1 MKILLSVLLLISFLG
16 FSDLTWLAPVVGS
29 RLIPRQ
35 VIVTK
40 NHLQKTKPVIKEIMP
55 SVATGSSRAVVVEE
69 VPLAHTTQ
77 LMPLNPQGELVGRGD
92 ISKQVN
98 QVLANISQVLKE
110 ADSKIEN
117 LVKLNIYLA
126 HPGLEPTV
134 QAQLAQR
141 FKATFKPAVS
151 YVVSDLNAPGALVAM
166 DAIAT
171 AVLPANNQGVKYFRS
186 KALGKNS
193 DPVQVALLPAGGV
206 VYVSGQADKGALPE
220 ATRGTLQQLK
230 ATLAHLDLQL
240 EDVVQ
245 LKCFIYP
252 VAGVALVEKE
262 IEQFFKGKTI
272 PPVIYVGWE
281 SQNPLVE
288 IELIAAAPSKSTL
301 STEQI
306 TFITPPFMMASP
318 VYSKVTR
325 LHYGKKIY
333 VSGLYGKSSDDP
345 KAEVL
350 EIFST
355 LENILQQAGGNFNYL
370 AKATYYVSGDQSST
384 HLNELRPK
392 YYDPKRPPAASK
404 ALVKKVGMAG
414 KSITLDM
421 IGVVVK

>member
-252 VAGVALVEKE
+252 VTGVALVEKE

-272 PPVIYVGWE
+272 PPVI
-281 SQNPLVE
+281 
-288 IELIAAAPSKSTL
+288 
-301 STEQI
+301 
-306 TFITPPFMMASP
+306 
-318 VYSKVTR
+318 
-325 LHYGKKIY
+325 
-333 VSGLYGKSSDDP
+333 
-345 KAEVL
+345 
-350 EIFST
+350 
-355 LENILQQAGGNFNYL
+355 
-370 AKATYYVSGDQSST
+370 
-384 HLNELRPK
+384 
-392 YYDPKRPPAASK
+392 
-404 ALVKKVGMAG
+404 
-414 KSITLDM
+414 
-421 IGVVVK
+421 